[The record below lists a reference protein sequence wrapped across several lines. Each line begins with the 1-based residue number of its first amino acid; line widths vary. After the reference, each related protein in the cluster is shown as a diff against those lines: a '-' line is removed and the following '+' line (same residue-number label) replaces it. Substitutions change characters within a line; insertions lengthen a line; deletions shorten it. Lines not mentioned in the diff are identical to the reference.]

1 MENLGA
7 FEAGCFTEANPLRE
21 KTMNKKKMA
30 GVMIASLSMPLLLTA
45 IGLPVAN
52 ADTSV
57 TSTVETIDNCK
68 WAFGNAPSEIVMT
81 SKNGALYRGDALL
94 VSTDF
99 DAPTLGLSGT
109 VETALLGESVDCSFY
124 NKIIPAKIMVELGE
138 ILEFTAKIGEVVQAD
153 MTFSIGGTD
162 DSTDTSVT
170 NTMKLVPDLDSCTG
184 GNWVSNESLFT
195 EVGGKELLQHSN
207 TDNGYGT
214 GVAPRC
220 AAVSELSISIP
231 GRKTAPNGA
240 GSEYTF
246 SGPILTFT
254 PNYDEN

>member
-81 SKNGALYRGDALL
+81 SENGALYRGDALK

-109 VETALLGESVDCSFY
+109 VETALSGESVDCSFY
-124 NKIIPAKIMVELGE
+124 NKIIPAKIMVELGTT
-138 ILEFTAKIGEVVQAD
+138 LPFTAKIGEVEQTD

-162 DSTDTSVT
+162 DTTGPSVT
-170 NTMKLVPDLDSCTG
+170 NTMKLVSNMDTCTG
-184 GNWVSNESLFT
+184 DDWGVETSEFTAAGSKQILQFSSTQTSYGNAA
-195 EVGGKELLQHSN
+195 
-207 TDNGYGT
+207 
-214 GVAPRC
+214 APRC
-220 AAVSELSISIP
+220 AAMSNLSISIP